1 MSENRRRN
9 KTLTIRVT
17 EDELAEIIQQTMKAR
32 LNLTEFILASTRRT
46 EIILPPD
53 TTPLLKE
60 LKRIGGNINQ
70 IAARVNSGAAYA
82 PGLKEAAKALLDA
95 LLPLVAEAGLDL
107 AVQGCE
113 HINRSLCCSRATMKK
128 YGLQQVW
135 VKPWLH
141 AGGACVTGAYERIP
155 DAVMV
160 ESLNGQATLGIDV
173 GDTLIGMHLHC
184 VAVPVHSPLR
194 HIGEANLVMAFSRP
208 KYVGGPRAQY
218 DNAVVDHK
226 HAQQ

>member
-82 PGLKEAAKALLDA
+82 PGLKEAAKALREACQILKE
-95 LLPLVAEAGLDL
+95 LAEKSAW
-107 AVQGCE
+107 Q
-113 HINRSLCCSRATMKK
+113 R
-128 YGLQQVW
+128 
-135 VKPWLH
+135 
-141 AGGACVTGAYERIP
+141 
-155 DAVMV
+155 
-160 ESLNGQATLGIDV
+160 
-173 GDTLIGMHLHC
+173 
-184 VAVPVHSPLR
+184 
-194 HIGEANLVMAFSRP
+194 
-208 KYVGGPRAQY
+208 
-218 DNAVVDHK
+218 
-226 HAQQ
+226 